1 MRIGLFG
8 GSFNPIRKGH
18 VALGRAMLEKAGL
31 DEVWYMVSPENPLK
45 HGNTDLAPEQMRLRM
60 VEAALKNERRLRAS
74 DYEFRLPKPSYTWN
88 TLKHLRMDYP
98 EHTFVLIIGGD
109 NWVHFHRWAH
119 YVEILR
125 DYEVAV
131 YPRRDD
137 SRDTSVPIPIEEEI
151 EKGNIEVKGVT
162 HIEVPLLDVSSTMV
176 RQRIRRGEDI
186 TSLIPETVVAEVEKY
201 SLYR

>member
-8 GSFNPIRKGH
+8 GSFNPIHKGH

-88 TLKHLRMDYP
+88 TLRHLRMDYP

-119 YVEILR
+119 YEEILR

-162 HIEVPLLDVSSTMV
+162 HIAVPLLDVSSTMV

>member
-1 MRIGLFG
+1 MEYVETSEDGLSG
-8 GSFNPIRKGH
+8 AH
-18 VALGRAMLEKAGL
+18 LC
-31 DEVWYMVSPENPLK
+31 
-45 HGNTDLAPEQMRLRM
+45 
-60 VEAALKNERRLRAS
+60 
-74 DYEFRLPKPSYTWN
+74 SYY
-88 TLKHLRMDYP
+88 RS
-98 EHTFVLIIGGD
+98 
-109 NWVHFHRWAH
+109 

>member
-1 MRIGLFG
+1 MYKR
-8 GSFNPIRKGH
+8 
-18 VALGRAMLEKAGL
+18 
-31 DEVWYMVSPENPLK
+31 
-45 HGNTDLAPEQMRLRM
+45 Q
-60 VEAALKNERRLRAS
+60 

-88 TLKHLRMDYP
+88 TLRHLRTDYP

>member
-1 MRIGLFG
+1 M
-8 GSFNPIRKGH
+8 
-18 VALGRAMLEKAGL
+18 
-31 DEVWYMVSPENPLK
+31 
-45 HGNTDLAPEQMRLRM
+45 
-60 VEAALKNERRLRAS
+60 
-74 DYEFRLPKPSYTWN
+74 
-88 TLKHLRMDYP
+88 
-98 EHTFVLIIGGD
+98 
-109 NWVHFHRWAH
+109 
-119 YVEILR
+119 EILR

-137 SRDTSVPIPIEEEI
+137 SWDTSVPIPIEEEI

>member
-8 GSFNPIRKGH
+8 GSFNPIHKGH

-45 HGNTDLAPEQMRLRM
+45 HGNTDFAPEQIRLRM

-88 TLKHLRMDYP
+88 TLRHLRTDYP

>member
-8 GSFNPIRKGH
+8 GSFNPIHKGH

-45 HGNTDLAPEQMRLRM
+45 HGSTDLAPEQMRLRM
-60 VEAALKNERRLRAS
+60 VEAALKNERCLRAS

-88 TLKHLRMDYP
+88 TLRHLRTDYP

-109 NWVHFHRWAH
+109 NWVHFYRWAH

-137 SRDTSVPIPIEEEI
+137 SWDTSVPIQIEKEI

>member
-8 GSFNPIRKGH
+8 GSFNPIHKGH

-88 TLKHLRMDYP
+88 TLIHLRMDYP

>member
-8 GSFNPIRKGH
+8 GSFNPIHKGH

-60 VEAALKNERRLRAS
+60 VEAALKNERCLRAS

-88 TLKHLRMDYP
+88 TLRHLRMDYP

-119 YVEILR
+119 FVEILR

-151 EKGNIEVKGVT
+151 EKGNIEVNGVT

>member
-8 GSFNPIRKGH
+8 GSFNPIHKGH

-88 TLKHLRMDYP
+88 TLRHLRTDYP
-98 EHTFVLIIGGD
+98 KHTFVLIIGGD

-119 YVEILR
+119 YEEILR

-137 SRDTSVPIPIEEEI
+137 SQDTSVPIPIEEEI

>member
-8 GSFNPIRKGH
+8 GSFNPIHKGH

-45 HGNTDLAPEQMRLRM
+45 HGNTDLAPEHMRLRM

-88 TLKHLRMDYP
+88 TLRHLRTDYP

>member
-8 GSFNPIRKGH
+8 GSFNPIHKGH

-45 HGNTDLAPEQMRLRM
+45 YGNTDLAPEQVRLRM

-74 DYEFRLPKPSYTWN
+74 DYEFHLPKPSYTWN
-88 TLKHLRMDYP
+88 TLRHLRTDYP

-176 RQRIRRGEDI
+176 RQRIRCGEDI

>member
-8 GSFNPIRKGH
+8 GSFNPIHKGH

-31 DEVWYMVSPENPLK
+31 DEVWYLVSPEHPLK

-88 TLKHLRMDYP
+88 TLRHLRTDYP
-98 EHTFVLIIGGD
+98 EHTFVPLIGGD

>member
-8 GSFNPIRKGH
+8 GSFNPIHKGH

-88 TLKHLRMDYP
+88 TLRHLRMDYP

-137 SRDTSVPIPIEEEI
+137 SRDTFVPIPIEEEI
-151 EKGNIEVKGVT
+151 ENGNIEVKGVT